1 MGSLHPFLFQV
12 RTKIQFGEGC
22 VSQLGSILRER
33 RIDSAFIISDN
44 GVKESG
50 ILNVIENNLIENGIE
65 YDFFTEVEPNPSVK
79 TVHTGASI
87 FKNRTFKSIIAV
99 GGGSSMDAAKG
110 IAVLASNEGSILDYA
125 VGSGKE
131 VLNPT
136 PFLIAIPTTAGTGS
150 EVTRGAVI
158 TDVEYQKKVVVRSP
172 YIQMDVA
179 LLDPLLTLSKP
190 PLLTASTG
198 MDALTHAIE
207 AYISKNASP
216 MTDALSL
223 QAIKLVGSNLIRC
236 FEAPNDVEAR
246 GKMLLAS
253 NLAGM
258 AFVNAGLGIVHSIS
272 HPLGSIYGIP
282 HGLAN
287 AIILPYGMEF
297 NYKFCKE
304 KLAQVALALEIK
316 DTGTSTSDLAY
327 SAIKQVRAL
336 SEQFNIPT
344 TLRSVGVSVDSLDEL
359 TAAAM
364 EQTTYFFSDPRPIT
378 SQDMKQ
384 VINLALG

>member
-22 VSQLGSILRER
+22 VRQLGSILREKG
-33 RIDSAFIISDN
+33 IDSAFIISDN
-44 GVKESG
+44 GVKVSG
-50 ILNVIENNLIENGIE
+50 ILNLLEDNLIENGIE

-190 PLLTASTG
+190 PMLTASTG

-207 AYISKNASP
+207 AYISKNSNP

-223 QAIKLVGSNLIRC
+223 QAIKMIGSNLIRC

-246 GKMLLAS
+246 GKMLVAS

-297 NYKFCKE
+297 NLEFCKE
-304 KLAQVALALEIK
+304 KLAQVAMALGVK
-316 DTGTSTSDLAY
+316 DISGGTSNLATL
-327 SAIKQVRAL
+327 AIDHIRYL
-336 SEQFNIPT
+336 SEQFNIPRS
-344 TLRSVGVSVDSLDEL
+344 LRDVGVGLNDVDNL

-384 VINLALG
+384 VIQKALL